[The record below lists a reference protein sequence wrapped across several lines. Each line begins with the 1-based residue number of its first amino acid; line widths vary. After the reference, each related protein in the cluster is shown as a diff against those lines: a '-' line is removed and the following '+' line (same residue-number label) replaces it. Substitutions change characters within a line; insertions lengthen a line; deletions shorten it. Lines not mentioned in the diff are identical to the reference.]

1 MRPVQL
7 QRASALRLM
16 RYVLNG
22 FFATGVHYLALS
34 VMIGPLGV
42 RPVGLAN
49 LVAAIS
55 GTAASFVG
63 NRRFVFNAVESPVKR
78 QAVHFAALYAVLALV
93 HSACMYVWC
102 DMLKKDYHL
111 GFVLATGL
119 QFGLSYVF
127 NSKLVFRTPPTTLDP

>member
-1 MRPVQL
+1 VQL
-7 QRASALRLM
+7 KRAPALRLM
-16 RYVLNG
+16 RYALNG
-22 FFATGVHYLALS
+22 LLATGVHYLTLS

-49 LVAAIS
+49 LMAAII
-55 GTAASFVG
+55 GIAASFVG
-63 NRRFVFNAVESPVKR
+63 NRRYEFKAVESPVNR

-102 DMLKKDYHL
+102 DMLKKDYQL

-119 QFGLSYVF
+119 QFCLSYVF
-127 NSKLVFRTPPTTLDP
+127 NRKLVFRTPQSTLDS

>member
-7 QRASALRLM
+7 QSASALRLM

-22 FFATGVHYLALS
+22 FFATSVHYLTLS
-34 VMIGPLGV
+34 MMIGPLGV

-49 LVAAIS
+49 LGAAIT
-55 GTAASFVG
+55 GIAASFIG

-78 QAVHFAALYAVLALV
+78 QAVHFAVLYVVLALV

-127 NSKLVFRTPPTTLDP
+127 NSRLVFRTPPTTLGP

>member
-16 RYVLNG
+16 RYVFNG
-22 FFATGVHYLALS
+22 LLASGVHYLALS
-34 VMIGPLGV
+34 VMIGPLGI

-49 LVAAIS
+49 LVAAIT
-55 GTAASFVG
+55 GTAASFIG
-63 NRRFVFNAVESPVKR
+63 NRRFVFQAVESSVKR
-78 QAVHFAALYAVLALV
+78 QAVNFAVLYAVLALV

-102 DMLKKDYHL
+102 DMLKKDYQL

-127 NSKLVFRTPPTTLDP
+127 NSKLVFRTPQTTLGP